1 MCIHLISVA
10 EVRAKESGLVVLTQE
25 GQKYIFNKHKVRVN
39 AKGNVCRQ
47 QKPTSKGARKSAK
60 KLRGQI
66 FKVLSSYLTFP
77 ETRMN
82 SVEDFNLEE
91 GFRNNDDMNAF
102 KQISQRIRKLK
113 SENINIVVYNEKM
126 FNAVYEKL
134 KCAYRKNYRE
144 GKGLPKRRGTEGAT
158 AEMEVMRI
166 GDVAELGAAH
176 GEDEQQQEG
185 GVHGDSNRRGQLELV
200 RVTQEK
206 KSSRGKCSNI

>member
-1 MCIHLISVA
+1 M
-10 EVRAKESGLVVLTQE
+10 
-25 GQKYIFNKHKVRVN
+25 
-39 AKGNVCRQ
+39 Q